1 MIKLKE
7 LISEV
12 KVGSARVGLGGRGKE
27 IELVV
32 VRATGG
38 RWKTVYFNMRREYV
52 SGV

>member
-27 IELVV
+27 IELIVD
-32 VRATGG
+32 RATGVG
-38 RWKTVYFNMRREYV
+38 GKPFILI
-52 SGV
+52 